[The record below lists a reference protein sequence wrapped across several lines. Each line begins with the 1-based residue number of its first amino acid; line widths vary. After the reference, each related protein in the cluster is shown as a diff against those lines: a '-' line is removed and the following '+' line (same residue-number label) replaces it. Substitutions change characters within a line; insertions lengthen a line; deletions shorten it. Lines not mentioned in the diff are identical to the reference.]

1 MVGGVLSLARLGL
14 GLIGVAA
21 CIRGLFNWVQYRA
34 QATRSCANCV
44 SSSNVRVGGASMHIL
59 PGRSISHC
67 SWTASFTSRGP
78 GSLRRCPSHLYL
90 RFLIAST
97 RSYVCLYLLASS
109 WADLPV
115 NLDRHLAFAP
125 LIRACV
131 RGVNLT
137 NGLSRDPLQH
147 SDVTIVTPLRIEH
160 D

>member
-1 MVGGVLSLARLGL
+1 MW
-14 GLIGVAA
+14 
-21 CIRGLFNWVQYRA
+21 LFAFGIYA
-34 QATRSCANCV
+34 I
-44 SSSNVRVGGASMHIL
+44 SSNIAPKLRDCVPIVSALRMFELVVRPYIYCRGGSC
-59 PGRSISHC
+59 SIFHC
-67 SWTASFTSRGP
+67 SWTASLTSRGP

>member
-78 GSLRRCPSHLYL
+78 GSLRRCPSHALV
-90 RFLIAST
+90 SP
-97 RSYVCLYLLASS
+97 
-109 WADLPV
+109 LPNRKHQV
-115 NLDRHLAFAP
+115 IRLFILAP
-125 LIRACV
+125 LFVGRFV
-131 RGVNLT
+131 
-137 NGLSRDPLQH
+137 SE
-147 SDVTIVTPLRIEH
+147 S
-160 D
+160 